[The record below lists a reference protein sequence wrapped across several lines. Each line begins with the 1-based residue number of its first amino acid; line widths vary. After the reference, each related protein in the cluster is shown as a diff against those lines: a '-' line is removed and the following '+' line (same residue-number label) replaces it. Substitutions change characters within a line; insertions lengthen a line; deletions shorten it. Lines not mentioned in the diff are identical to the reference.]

1 MNADPVSKQSN
12 NDLIRIALGDI
23 SFAVA
28 TTDQQLIKEF
38 KDNFILSSDETTSH
52 PDLTMQIDHIT
63 AINSRLAKEIQL
75 YSEKGG
81 DYWRNFQL
89 GSGPVKGYSRWTD
102 NYVHVVLDN
111 GSNHLPA
118 SYIFSLLASAYYILR
133 DKKLNG
139 SAQKN
144 FFLHAAGLKRNNN
157 GYVFSGPSGSGKTTV
172 SMLSLEDSI
181 VINDECILFE
191 KIDDAYWIT
200 NTPLRSPLHSKKAV
214 KARVK
219 YKFFLTKSDGH
230 ELIRMKGVE
239 ALMKL
244 AQSLYY
250 PANFSLDPR
259 EVLSDRLR
267 LAADLVEEVP
277 CFELRFSKDKQFWSE
292 IDKL

>member
-1 MNADPVSKQSN
+1 MNADSVLKRNN

-23 SFAVA
+23 SFAVETA
-28 TTDQQLIKEF
+28 DQQLIQEF
-38 KDNFILSSDETTSH
+38 KDNFILSSYETTSH
-52 PDLTMQIDHIT
+52 PNLTMQIDYIT
-63 AINSRLAKEIQL
+63 TINSRLASEIRS
-75 YSEKGG
+75 YAEKGS
-81 DYWRNFQL
+81 DYWHNFQL
-89 GSGPVKGYSRWTD
+89 GSGPVKGYYRWTD
-102 NYVHVVLDN
+102 NHAHVVLDN

-139 SAQKN
+139 SAQNN

-219 YKFFLTKSDGH
+219 SKFFLTKSDGH

-239 ALMKL
+239 ALMKI
-244 AQSLYY
+244 A
-250 PANFSLDPR
+250 
-259 EVLSDRLR
+259 
-267 LAADLVEEVP
+267 
-277 CFELRFSKDKQFWSE
+277 
-292 IDKL
+292 